1 LVAAEAADAVRRRH
15 EERFLER
22 RGAREQVTGREKRM
36 VENRFSHGLPW
47 IMEPPAWLVRQAR
60 SRYDRFVN
68 MTRHK
73 HLKLDQTKIDRAKKL
88 LGAKTEQETIDRA
101 LDLVLGEERILKAHR
116 RVRTVGGFDEA
127 R

>member
-1 LVAAEAADAVRRRH
+1 MGCHGHGTADVARAASVFTLRW
-15 EERFLER
+15 F
-22 RGAREQVTGREKRM
+22 M
-36 VENRFSHGLPW
+36 
-47 IMEPPAWLVRQAR
+47 
-60 SRYDRFVN
+60 N

-88 LGAKTEQETIDRA
+88 LCAKTEQETIDRA